1 MKPII
6 SEWQSSGQHTK
17 DRLLHIS
24 KITFYLYLIRYM
36 VVEIAKYIWVQNIIS
51 TLRKHLTIKLIFFL
65 PSSAV
70 IA

>member
-24 KITFYLYLIRYM
+24 KITFYLIRCM
-36 VVEIAKYIWVQNIIS
+36 VVEVAKYIWVQNIIS